1 MTWWVKAIMKARIG
15 KLGIAKVS
23 LDMQEVS
30 AKEVQLKKRGI
41 LLRYHECNMLK
52 LKRCAVPLTSVT
64 RVRIPLGPPTFV

>member
-30 AKEVQLKKRGI
+30 AKEVQLKKGGYFYDTMNVI
-41 LLRYHECNMLK
+41 C
-52 LKRCAVPLTSVT
+52 
-64 RVRIPLGPPTFV
+64 